1 MRKTLRK
8 IISIVLAISIIVGI
22 SSVSIFAKENEETV
36 EYATGLIA
44 EDWSEFDEVV
54 VSSPDNT
61 NSLPSCVDL
70 TEYFPTPGDQ
80 GGQNS
85 CAAWAVGYALKSSQE
100 KMKRSWSGEQTA
112 HKFSPAFIYNQINGG
127 TGMGIRISEAMNF
140 IVNNGI
146 CSLEYFP
153 YNEDDYTTQ
162 PTAIQTAAA
171 SLYKAQG
178 YNVVGDVYT
187 MKDCISKGNG
197 VVIGIDLYQD
207 FYNIS
212 SANQVYDIVYGQLM
226 GRHGICLIGYDDEKE
241 AFKFINSW
249 GTNWGID
256 GYGWISYDFV
266 ASSSVNCNGPGRGFI
281 LITSSTDDYVLG
293 DLTGDGEV
301 TAIDARKVL
310 QFVGGQVVP
319 TAKQYALADVNGDA
333 QVTDDDTT
341 LVMKYAAGTIIRF
354 PLYE

>member
-1 MRKTLRK
+1 
-8 IISIVLAISIIVGI
+8 
-22 SSVSIFAKENEETV
+22 
-36 EYATGLIA
+36 
-44 EDWSEFDEVV
+44 
-54 VSSPDNT
+54 
-61 NSLPSCVDL
+61 
-70 TEYFPTPGDQ
+70 
-80 GGQNS
+80 
-85 CAAWAVGYALKSSQE
+85 
-100 KMKRSWSGEQTA
+100 
-112 HKFSPAFIYNQINGG
+112 
-127 TGMGIRISEAMNF
+127 
-140 IVNNGI
+140 
-146 CSLEYFP
+146 
-153 YNEDDYTTQ
+153 
-162 PTAIQTAAA
+162 
-171 SLYKAQG
+171 
-178 YNVVGDVYT
+178 
-187 MKDCISKGNG
+187 
-197 VVIGIDLYQD
+197 
-207 FYNIS
+207 
-212 SANQVYDIVYGQLM
+212 M